1 MRAEEFLCEKTVF
14 DKSIEQTLIQKGYK
28 KLGQGS
34 DQMAFLEPGTGFALK
49 IFGTEENSKSGF
61 TKSHNLFFKWAKFC
75 MKNSNNPFLPKFDG
89 YESFVYNGQT
99 YLQIR
104 QELLKPGGLL
114 SNAVSQ
120 IGDEAEHADFTW
132 QQFKEAYSDTDIA
145 NIINRTLTD
154 QQAQL
159 LVTTIQ
165 KLWKISEQQG
175 YLWDFRGVNIMSRNG
190 IPVIVDPWAVDDI
203 DWSRAGFL

>member
-1 MRAEEFLCEKTVF
+1 MRAEEFLCEKTIF
-14 DKSIEQTLIQKGYK
+14 DKGIEQTLVQKGYK

-34 DQMAFLEPGTGFALK
+34 DQMVFLEPGTGFALK
-49 IFGTEENSKSGF
+49 IFGTEKAGKSGF
-61 TKSHNLFFKWAKFC
+61 TKGHNLFFKWANFC
-75 MKNSNNPFLPKFDG
+75 MKNSNNPFLPKFNG
-89 YESFVYNGQT
+89 YKSFVYHGQT

-104 QELLKPGGLL
+104 QELLQPGGLL

-145 NIINRTLTD
+145 NTISRVLTD

-159 LVTTIQ
+159 LVDTIQ
-165 KLWKISEQQG
+165 KLYKISEQQG

-203 DWSRAGFL
+203 DWSTVGFG

>member
-1 MRAEEFLCEKTVF
+1 MRAEEFLCEKTIF
-14 DKSIEQTLIQKGYK
+14 DKGIEQTLVQKGYK

-34 DQMAFLEPGTGFALK
+34 DQMVFLEPGTGFALK
-49 IFGTEENSKSGF
+49 IFGTEKAGKSGF
-61 TKSHNLFFKWAKFC
+61 TKGHNLFFKWANFC
-75 MKNSNNPFLPKFDG
+75 MKNSNNPFLPKFNG
-89 YESFVYNGQT
+89 YKSFVYHGQT

-104 QELLKPGGLL
+104 QELLQPGGLL

-145 NIINRTLTD
+145 NTISRVLTD

-159 LVTTIQ
+159 LVDTIQ
-165 KLWKISEQQG
+165 KLYKISEQQ
-175 YLWDFRGVNIMSRNG
+175 
-190 IPVIVDPWAVDDI
+190 
-203 DWSRAGFL
+203 

>member
-1 MRAEEFLCEKTVF
+1 MRVKEFLCEKTIF
-14 DKSIEQTLIQKGYK
+14 DKGIEQTLVQKGYK

-34 DQMAFLEPGTGFALK
+34 DQMVFLEPGTGFALK
-49 IFGTEENSKSGF
+49 IFGTEKAGKSGF
-61 TKSHNLFFKWAKFC
+61 TKGHNLFFKWSNFC
-75 MKNSNNPFLPKFDG
+75 MKNSNNPFLPKFNG
-89 YESFVYNGQT
+89 YKSFVYHGQT

-104 QELLKPGGLL
+104 QELLQPGGLL

-145 NIINRTLTD
+145 NTISRVLTD

-159 LVTTIQ
+159 LVDTIQ
-165 KLWKISEQQG
+165 KLYKISEQQG

-203 DWSRAGFL
+203 NWSTAGFV

>member
-1 MRAEEFLCEKTVF
+1 MRLAEFLCEKTVF
-14 DKSIEQTLIQKGYK
+14 DKGIEKTLKQKGYK
-28 KLGQGS
+28 KIGSGS
-34 DQMAFLEPGTGFALK
+34 DQMAFLEPGTGFVLK
-49 IFGTEENSKSGF
+49 IFGTEKGSKLGF
-61 TKSHNLFFKWAKFC
+61 TNSHDMFFKWAKFC
-75 MKNSNNPFLPKFDG
+75 MKNANNPFLPKFNG
-89 YESFVYNGQT
+89 YESFIYNGHT

-104 QELLKPGGLL
+104 QELLQPGGLL

-132 QQFKEAYSDTDIA
+132 EQYKEAYSDTDIA
-145 NIINRTLTD
+145 NIVSRVLND

-159 LVTTIQ
+159 LVSTIQ
-165 KLWKISEQQG
+165 KLYKISERQG

-203 DWSRAGFL
+203 NWSTAGFG